1 MFEEFLLESHQPF
14 GDKHILF
21 EGFSRSWRMGEFLAD
36 VKKVAQALLGIREQA
51 PSIVGIK
58 CRNFYH
64 HWLIIFALDQLG
76 ITSAS
81 FPNDIGVTFHENFNI
96 IQPDL
101 MLCDE
106 VLSAYQVKSFL
117 INEKWF
123 SDVLS
128 RGRVF
133 LGKYKNTSFARVSV
147 ASGTSINAEK
157 IGATAEYIIQNINNI
172 LHSNLLSFTH
182 KKEEKKPQVI
192 SCIGFDI
199 LTGFQIIMAAMVA
212 GATVEVADRIH
223 IAAILAR
230 NTPLVLI
237 LSPLHLEYIIGILSP
252 LSTARD
258 SLNIIIVGGSLPE
271 QLRNITTQKLTR
283 KIHVV
288 YGTEETSLVAVQNDK
303 LNWGMNSVGSVLPW
317 VEVEVVDENGHI
329 LDEEQEGSVRIKSN
343 SVLPPQFFLGLKAED
358 KFQNG
363 WFYPGDRGYFKSP
376 NRELFITGR
385 YDDLVSFGGD
395 KFDLRLLDDIV
406 KSFSPIIDGS
416 VFPVPDKNGVLKP
429 YVAVVCKN
437 NFDGDELSRKM
448 HEKYENLPSITLIWV
463 NEIPRLSDGCP
474 NRKLMTDSIS
484 EALKSNSV

>member
-1 MFEEFLLESHQPF
+1 MFEEFLLQSHKSF
-14 GDKHILF
+14 DDKHVLF
-21 EGFSRSWRMGEFLAD
+21 EGFSRSWRMREFLVD
-36 VKKVAQALLGIREQA
+36 VKKVAHALAGIREQA

-64 HWLIIFALDQLG
+64 HWLVIFALDQLG
-76 ITSAS
+76 IASAS
-81 FPNDIGVTFHENFNI
+81 LPNDTGVTFHENFNI

-106 VLSAYQVKSFL
+106 VLSAYRVKNIL
-117 INEKWF
+117 INERWF
-123 SDVLS
+123 SDILS
-128 RGRVF
+128 KGGVF
-133 LGKYKNTSFARVSV
+133 LDRYKNTSFARVSV
-147 ASGTSINAEK
+147 ASGTGVTAEK

-172 LHSNLLSFTH
+172 LHSNLLSFSY
-182 KKEEKKPQVI
+182 KKGEKKPQLI

-212 GATVEVADRIH
+212 GVTVEITDRTHIATV
-223 IAAILAR
+223 LAR

-237 LSPLHLEYIIGILSP
+237 LSPLHLEYVIGILSP

-258 SLNIIIVGGSLPE
+258 NLNIIIVGGSLPK
-271 QLRNITTQKLTR
+271 QLRKITTQKLTK

-288 YGTEETSLVAVQNDK
+288 YGTEETGLVAVQNDK
-303 LNWGMNSVGSVLPW
+303 LDWSMNSVGSVLPW

-329 LDEEQEGSVRIKSN
+329 LAEGQEGSVRIKSS
-343 SVLPPQFFLGLKAED
+343 SVLPPQFFLGPKAGE

-363 WFYPGDRGYFKSP
+363 WFYPGDRGYLKSS

-416 VFPVPDKNGVLKP
+416 VFPVPDQNGILKP
-429 YVAVVCKN
+429 YVAVVCED

-463 NEIPRLSDGCP
+463 NEIPRLSDGRP

-484 EALKSNSV
+484 ETLKK